1 MLRKHGRKP
10 WHQSSIYCLIMPSFG
25 LASMR
30 ITCHP
35 LRFKANS
42 LVSWLFPFDHG
53 PPFLPRFFCSRQLT
67 ADSQELTEIV
77 DFLKAPERFVKVFL
91 LEWCWSS
98 FASKIWFDN
107 TSMKSN
113 VAPGPTMKHMTCLKD
128 FESRSLL
135 THRPCDEPKCT
146 WWNVKQV
153 PTLSK
158 MTMSTVYKC
167 VLKSI
172 DWNINIY
179 EIQMQPQSLRYMFN
193 CSVNVCCAP

>member
-135 THRPCDEPKCT
+135 THRPCASLSALDGMSNKCQHYPR
-146 WWNVKQV
+146 WQCRQYINVFWN
-153 PTLSK
+153 PLIGT
-158 MTMSTVYKC
+158 
-167 VLKSI
+167 
-172 DWNINIY
+172 
-179 EIQMQPQSLRYMFN
+179 
-193 CSVNVCCAP
+193 